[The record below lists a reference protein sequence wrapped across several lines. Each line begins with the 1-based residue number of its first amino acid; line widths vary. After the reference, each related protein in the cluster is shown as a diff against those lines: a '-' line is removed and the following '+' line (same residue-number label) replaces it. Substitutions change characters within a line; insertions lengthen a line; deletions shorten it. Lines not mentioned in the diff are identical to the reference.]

1 MRELWWRVARGVALA
16 LLVAGG
22 IGNAAFADGE
32 IDVEAHP
39 LIWNPDNRQE
49 TKTGDLEWA
58 GGVELTSPDGDF
70 GGWSGLSVSAD
81 GSRLLAISDKG
92 RWLSGRLLYDERG
105 RIYGVADAH
114 IAPML
119 GLDGK
124 PVTRTKQLGDAEGL
138 TVDGDDPLA
147 SQAYVS
153 FERAHRIWKYDIANH
168 ALAAKPLQLL
178 TQRRLGRLAFNGGI
192 EALAWHPARP
202 GKDDAGLVA
211 ITEDTLNP
219 RGNIRAFLAEGR
231 DFQRFEVKPRAPYKP
246 TDLARLPN
254 GDYLLLE
261 RRFSILGGVGMEI
274 RYLKSAALTPGALV
288 DGPVLI
294 DVGQSYSIDNMEGL
308 SARSDGKGGAW
319 LYMISDDNF
328 NPIQRTLLLMFHLP
342 ADTMTRLHGAP
353 KSAEAAETP
362 LRSSQSAGAPS
373 PSPDGQI
380 PD

>member
-1 MRELWWRVARGVALA
+1 MASGVS
-16 LLVAGG
+16 GS
-22 IGNAAFADGE
+22 AFADGE

-39 LIWNPDNRQE
+39 LAWNPDNRQE
-49 TKTGDLEWA
+49 TRTGDLEWA
-58 GGVELTSPDGDF
+58 GGVELTSSDGDF

-81 GSRLLAISDKG
+81 GSRLLAISDTG
-92 RWLSGRLLYDERG
+92 RWLSGRILYDERG
-105 RIYGVADAH
+105 RIYGIADARL
-114 IAPML
+114 APML

-124 PVTRTKQLGDAEGL
+124 PVSGIKQLGDAEGL

-178 TQRRLGRLAFNGGI
+178 TQRRFGRLSFNGGI

-211 ITEDTLNP
+211 ITEDTLDP

-231 DFQRFEVKPRAPYKP
+231 DFQRFEVKPRTPYKP
-246 TDLARLPN
+246 TDLTRLPN

-261 RRFSILGGVGMEI
+261 RRFSIIGGVGMEI
-274 RYLKSAALTPGALV
+274 RYLKNDRLTPGALV

-294 DVGQSYSIDNMEGL
+294 DVGQSYSIDNMEGI
-308 SARSDGKGGAW
+308 SARGDGKGGTW
-319 LYMISDDNF
+319 IYLISDDNF

-342 ADTMTRLHGAP
+342 ADRMNRLSGAP
-353 KSAEAAETP
+353 QSGEAAEPP
-362 LRSSQSAGAPS
+362 LRGAQSADTPAS
-373 PSPDGQI
+373 TPDAQAQPV

>member
-1 MRELWWRVARGVALA
+1 MRELWWRITRCVAVVLIAA
-16 LLVAGG
+16 SAAGG
-22 IGNAAFADGE
+22 SAFADGE

-39 LIWNPDNRQE
+39 LAWNPDNRQE

-58 GGVELTSPDGDF
+58 GGVELTSPDGKF
-70 GGWSGLSVSAD
+70 GGWSGLSVSTD

-105 RIYGVADAH
+105 RVYGIADARM
-114 IAPML
+114 APML

-124 PVTRTKQLGDAEGL
+124 PVAGTKQLGDAEGL

-211 ITEDTLNP
+211 ITEDTLDP

-231 DFQRFEVKPRAPYKP
+231 DFQRFEVKPRTPYKP

-261 RRFSILGGVGMEI
+261 RRFSILGGVGTEI
-274 RYLKSAALTPGALV
+274 RYLRSDRLAPGALV
-288 DGPVLI
+288 DGPALI

-328 NPIQRTLLLMFHLP
+328 NPIQRTLLLMFRLP
-342 ADTMTRLHGAP
+342 ADTMKQLHGAP
-353 KSAEAAETP
+353 PSAEAAETP
-362 LRSSQSAGAPS
+362 LRGTQSADAPS
-373 PSPDGQI
+373 QSPDGQI

>member
-1 MRELWWRVARGVALA
+1 M
-16 LLVAGG
+16 
-22 IGNAAFADGE
+22 D
-32 IDVEAHP
+32 AHP
-39 LIWNPDNRQE
+39 LTWNPDNRQE
-49 TKTGDLEWA
+49 TKTGELEWA
-58 GGVELTSPDGDF
+58 GGVELTSPDGEF

-81 GSRLLAISDKG
+81 GSRLLAISDEG

-105 RIYGVADAH
+105 RVYGVADAH
-114 IAPML
+114 MAPML

-124 PVTRTKQLGDAEGL
+124 PVSGTKQLGDAEGL
-138 TVDGDDPLA
+138 AVDGDDPLA

-178 TQRRLGRLAFNGGI
+178 TQRRLGRLALNGGI
-192 EALAWHPARP
+192 EALAWHPARQ

-211 ITEDTLNP
+211 ITEDTLDP

-231 DFQRFEVKPRAPYKP
+231 AFQRFEVKPRAPYKP

-274 RYLKSAALTPGALV
+274 RYLKSDGLTPGSLV

-294 DVGQSYSIDNMEGL
+294 EVGQSYSIDNMEGI

-319 LYMISDDNF
+319 LYLISDDNF
-328 NPIQRTLLLMFHLP
+328 NPVQRTLLLMFHLP
-342 ADTMTRLHGAP
+342 ADTMKRLNGAP
-353 KSAEAAETP
+353 QSGEAAEPSLRGTQSTDTHASTP
-362 LRSSQSAGAPS
+362 DARAQPL
-373 PSPDGQI
+373 PD
-380 PD
+380 